1 MANLIDLE
9 NLVVQLDSKYMQQG
23 YLDENMMD
31 AYVKYAT
38 FAIFQLHEY
47 EYGRSLAKLTM
58 SKVKQTVKKAGFKN
72 IWDLEQRI
80 WGQTSYLLDGF
91 YDLCLIRSFWDLEC
105 FIFYMERDRVQSK
118 RFYLPRKDTLKVVVK
133 DLEDLSNRVIKF
145 LGVSLP
151 PRVGKALAYDT
162 PILTRNGW
170 KNHGDLTIRDEV
182 IGLDGKFKKVI
193 AIHNPCDMEYKVT
206 FSDGEEIICHGR
218 HEWVVKDRCKQ
229 KTVTIETQDMIGKC
243 INKDGH
249 KRFLIPYSEIIE
261 GEDKNLLVDPYTL
274 GVWLGDGRNKNP
286 DVCMAEDD
294 FAVVQKI
301 LDNGYEL
308 AWQTKHKTTG
318 VRYYGFRELRDQL
331 QAYGMCHSRRTVPK
345 HIPDE
350 YLTATKQKR
359 LELLAGLLDTDG
371 SLRQQE
377 HRYTFSTSEESLRD
391 SVISLV
397 NSFGWRTCV
406 VKYAPTTSSS
416 GVKAKK
422 AHYAISFNPTEYI
435 PCQLKRKQLHEFS
448 KKRSITIEKIER
460 CEGQQGNCITVED
473 GIYLAGK
480 TLKPTHNSTNC
491 IFFLAW
497 LGMKRPNSHS
507 AMGGH
512 SGVLTK
518 GFYKELMNLFDSAE
532 YRFAEIY
539 KFWHE
544 KEQKV
549 IADKSAEDLTINLGK
564 PDRFSTITCRSID
577 ATWTGAVDVSWDG
590 VLYVDDLVRDREHS
604 LSPIRMENTWQEYLN
619 KMVDRKSGYNPSP
632 ESIDLGFDID
642 LCFDFAGAC
651 ELMVGTLW
659 NVYDPLY
666 RLEQLYSGDPLYR
679 FRKIPALNDNDES
692 NFNYPVNGFT
702 TEYYKDMRERLDEP
716 EWMAKYQQS
725 PFVREGI
732 LYKPSECRYFNGEI
746 TETVNKVIGVLDPAV
761 GGGDYLSM
769 IIIAE
774 GKKKYAIDWV
784 YSKETK
790 GKTIPELV
798 AKIKYHNISEV
809 HYERNG
815 IGRVFD
821 DELTQALH
829 KADYFRCKMTS
840 FVAPEGMSKEEKI
853 IGYSDWVKGNIYF
866 IDETAK
872 STTYSRSDQ
881 YQTALN
887 HTFIY
892 TSVGKNKY
900 DDAPDNLAQVG
911 RVYERQRNGT
921 IDVILNPFRR

>member
-1 MANLIDLE
+1 MAELSDLD
-9 NLVVQLDSKYMQQG
+9 NLVKGADARYEEIG
-23 YLDENMMD
+23 YLDEDLTD

-38 FAIFQLHEY
+38 FAIFQLKEY
-47 EYGRSLAKLTM
+47 RYGRDLARDTVE
-58 SKVKQTVKKAGFKN
+58 KVTATVKKAKFADV
-72 IWDLEQRI
+72 WDMERKT
-80 WGQTSYLLDGF
+80 GGSYLMDGF
-91 YDLCLIRSFWDLEC
+91 YNLCLLRSFWDLES
-105 FIFYMERDRVQSK
+105 FIFYMERDRGQSK
-118 RFYLPRKDTLKVVVK
+118 RFYLPRINPLQIVVH

-145 LGVSLP
+145 LGVSEP
-151 PRVGKALAYDT
+151 PRTGK
-162 PILTRNGW
+162 
-170 KNHGDLTIRDEV
+170 
-182 IGLDGKFKKVI
+182 
-193 AIHNPCDMEYKVT
+193 
-206 FSDGEEIICHGR
+206 S
-218 HEWVVKDRCKQ
+218 
-229 KTVTIETQDMIGKC
+229 
-243 INKDGH
+243 
-249 KRFLIPYSEIIE
+249 
-261 GEDKNLLVDPYTL
+261 TL
-274 GVWLGDGRNKNP
+274 
-286 DVCMAEDD
+286 
-294 FAVVQKI
+294 
-301 LDNGYEL
+301 
-308 AWQTKHKTTG
+308 
-318 VRYYGFRELRDQL
+318 
-331 QAYGMCHSRRTVPK
+331 
-345 HIPDE
+345 
-350 YLTATKQKR
+350 
-359 LELLAGLLDTDG
+359 
-371 SLRQQE
+371 
-377 HRYTFSTSEESLRD
+377 
-391 SVISLV
+391 
-397 NSFGWRTCV
+397 
-406 VKYAPTTSSS
+406 
-416 GVKAKK
+416 
-422 AHYAISFNPTEYI
+422 
-435 PCQLKRKQLHEFS
+435 
-448 KKRSITIEKIER
+448 
-460 CEGQQGNCITVED
+460 
-473 GIYLAGK
+473 
-480 TLKPTHNSTNC
+480 C

-497 LGMKRPNSHS
+497 TGLRRPNSHS

-518 GFYKELMNLFDSAE
+518 GFYKELNNLFESAE

-544 KEQKV
+544 REQKV
-549 IADKSAEDLTINLGK
+549 ILDKSAEDLTINLGK

-590 VLYVDDLVRDREHS
+590 ILYVDDLVRDREHS

-619 KMVDRKSGYNPSP
+619 KMVDRKSGYNPAADTL
-632 ESIDLGFDID
+632 DLGFDID
-642 LCFDFAGAC
+642 IHFDFAGAC

-666 RLEQLYSGDPLYR
+666 RLEQLYSDDPLYR
-679 FRKIPALNDNDES
+679 FRKIPALDENDES

-716 EWMAKYQQS
+716 EWMAKYQQA

-732 LYKPSECRYFNGEI
+732 LYKPSECKYFNGEI
-746 TETVNKVIGVLDPAV
+746 TESVNKVIGILDPAV

-798 AKIKYHNISEV
+798 AKIKNHNISEI

-821 DELTQALH
+821 DELTQAMH
-829 KADYFRCKMTS
+829 NADYFRCKMTS
-840 FVAPEGMSKEEKI
+840 FAAPEGMSKEEKI
-853 IGYSDWVKGNIYF
+853 IGYSDWVKSNIYF

-872 STTYSRSDQ
+872 STTYTRSGQ

-887 HTFIY
+887 HVFIY

>member
-1 MANLIDLE
+1 MANLNDLAGLVE
-9 NLVVQLDSKYMQQG
+9 NLDREYENRG
-23 YLDENMMD
+23 YLDEVMLD

-38 FAIFQLHEY
+38 FAIFQLGEY
-47 EYGRSLAKLTM
+47 RYGRELAKRATDLVTE
-58 SKVKQTVKKAGFKN
+58 TVKKANFRD
-72 IWDLEQRI
+72 IWDMELKISGMQ
-80 WGQTSYLLDGF
+80 SYLLDGF
-91 YDLCLIRSFWDLEC
+91 YDLCLLRSFWDLEC
-105 FIFYMERDRVQSK
+105 FMFYMERDRVQSK
-118 RFYLPRKDTLKVVVK
+118 RFYLPRMNPLQVVVR
-133 DLEDLSNRVIKF
+133 DLEDLSNRIIKF
-145 LGVSLP
+145 LGVSEP
-151 PRVGKALAYDT
+151 PRTGK
-162 PILTRNGW
+162 
-170 KNHGDLTIRDEV
+170 
-182 IGLDGKFKKVI
+182 
-193 AIHNPCDMEYKVT
+193 
-206 FSDGEEIICHGR
+206 S
-218 HEWVVKDRCKQ
+218 
-229 KTVTIETQDMIGKC
+229 
-243 INKDGH
+243 
-249 KRFLIPYSEIIE
+249 
-261 GEDKNLLVDPYTL
+261 TL
-274 GVWLGDGRNKNP
+274 
-286 DVCMAEDD
+286 
-294 FAVVQKI
+294 
-301 LDNGYEL
+301 
-308 AWQTKHKTTG
+308 
-318 VRYYGFRELRDQL
+318 
-331 QAYGMCHSRRTVPK
+331 
-345 HIPDE
+345 
-350 YLTATKQKR
+350 
-359 LELLAGLLDTDG
+359 
-371 SLRQQE
+371 
-377 HRYTFSTSEESLRD
+377 
-391 SVISLV
+391 
-397 NSFGWRTCV
+397 
-406 VKYAPTTSSS
+406 
-416 GVKAKK
+416 
-422 AHYAISFNPTEYI
+422 
-435 PCQLKRKQLHEFS
+435 
-448 KKRSITIEKIER
+448 
-460 CEGQQGNCITVED
+460 
-473 GIYLAGK
+473 
-480 TLKPTHNSTNC
+480 C
-491 IFFLAW
+491 IFFLTW
-497 LGMKRPNSHS
+497 TGLRRPNSHN

-549 IADKSAEDLTINLGK
+549 ILDKSAEDLTINLGK

-619 KMVDRKSGYNPSP
+619 KMVDRKSGYNPMP
-632 ESIDLGFDID
+632 ETLDLGFDID
-642 LCFDFAGAC
+642 IHFDFAGAC

-666 RLEQLYSGDPLYR
+666 RLEQLYADDPLYR
-679 FRKIPALNDNDES
+679 FRKIPALDDNDES
-692 NFNYPVNGFT
+692 NFDYPVNGFT
-702 TEYYKDMRERLDEP
+702 TEYYRDMRERLDEP
-716 EWMAKYQQS
+716 EWMAKYQQA

-732 LYKPSECRYFNGEI
+732 LYKPSECKYFPGEI
-746 TETVNKVIGVLDPAV
+746 TETVNKIIGVLDPAV

-798 AKIKYHNISEV
+798 AKIKFHNISEV

-829 KADYFRCKMTS
+829 NADYYRCKMTS
-840 FVAPEGMSKEEKI
+840 FAAPEGMSKEEKI
-853 IGYSDWVKGNIYF
+853 IGYSDWVKSNIYF
-866 IDETAK
+866 IEETAK
-872 STTYSRSDQ
+872 STTYTRSGQ

>member
-1 MANLIDLE
+1 MASLLDLD
-9 NLVVQLDSKYMQQG
+9 NLVMQLDADYESQG
-23 YLDENMMD
+23 YLDERLMD
-31 AYVKYAT
+31 GYVKYAT
-38 FAIFQLHEY
+38 FAIFQMGEY
-47 EYGRSLAKLTM
+47 EYGRSLAKLTQG
-58 SKVKQTVKKAGFKN
+58 KVGATVRKAGFTD
-72 IWDLEQRI
+72 IWDLERQIAGRD
-80 WGQTSYLLDGF
+80 SYLLAGF
-91 YDLCLIRSFWDLEC
+91 YNLCLLRSFWSLEDY
-105 FIFYMERDRVQSK
+105 IFYMEQDRPQSK
-118 RFYLPRKDTLKVVVK
+118 RFYLPRIKPLQIVVH
-133 DLEDLSNRVIKF
+133 DLEDLSNRKIKF
-145 LGVSLP
+145 LGVSEP
-151 PRVGKALAYDT
+151 PRTGKSTTCIYF
-162 PILTRNGW
+162 LT
-170 KNHGDLTIRDEV
+170 
-182 IGLDGKFKKVI
+182 
-193 AIHNPCDMEYKVT
+193 
-206 FSDGEEIICHGR
+206 
-218 HEWVVKDRCKQ
+218 
-229 KTVTIETQDMIGKC
+229 
-243 INKDGH
+243 
-249 KRFLIPYSEIIE
+249 
-261 GEDKNLLVDPYTL
+261 
-274 GVWLGDGRNKNP
+274 
-286 DVCMAEDD
+286 
-294 FAVVQKI
+294 
-301 LDNGYEL
+301 
-308 AWQTKHKTTG
+308 
-318 VRYYGFRELRDQL
+318 
-331 QAYGMCHSRRTVPK
+331 
-345 HIPDE
+345 
-350 YLTATKQKR
+350 
-359 LELLAGLLDTDG
+359 
-371 SLRQQE
+371 
-377 HRYTFSTSEESLRD
+377 
-391 SVISLV
+391 
-397 NSFGWRTCV
+397 
-406 VKYAPTTSSS
+406 
-416 GVKAKK
+416 
-422 AHYAISFNPTEYI
+422 
-435 PCQLKRKQLHEFS
+435 
-448 KKRSITIEKIER
+448 
-460 CEGQQGNCITVED
+460 
-473 GIYLAGK
+473 
-480 TLKPTHNSTNC
+480 
-491 IFFLAW
+491 W

-544 KEQKV
+544 NEQKV
-549 IADKSAEDLTINLGK
+549 VSDKSAEDLTINLGK

-619 KMVDRKSGYNPSP
+619 KMVDRKSGFNPSP
-632 ESIDLGFDID
+632 GSIDLGYDID
-642 LCFDFAGAC
+642 LCFEFAGAC

-666 RLEQLYSGDPLYR
+666 RLEQLYADDPLYR
-679 FRKIPALNDNDES
+679 FRKIPALNDDDES

-702 TEYYKDMRERLDEP
+702 TEYYRDMRERLDEP
-716 EWMAKYQQS
+716 EWMAKYQQA

-732 LYKPSECRYFNGEI
+732 LYKPIECKYFNGEI
-746 TETVNKVIGVLDPAV
+746 TESVNKIIGVLDPAV

-798 AKIKYHNISEV
+798 AKIKFHNISEV

-829 KADYFRCKMTS
+829 NADYYRCKMTS
-840 FVAPEGMSKEEKI
+840 FAAPEGMSKEEKI
-853 IGYSDWVKGNIYF
+853 IGYSDWVKSNIYF

-872 STTYSRSDQ
+872 STTYTRSGQ

-892 TSVGKNKY
+892 TSVGKNKW